1 MKIWTSII
9 TSIFLFGLSA
19 WADYQT
25 PSFKMKAGYSNL
37 ILQAGDRVTAE
48 SLGSV
53 LTLQPT
59 IMWDLTTFRSRVGVH
74 FLTDV
79 ISKFGQM
86 PISGIGISGAFYIT
100 KISSAYEYSQ
110 DGVLQQRTK
119 AGFYIN
125 GSLTPVNANLNRS
138 ADLNPDRNDL
148 SVAAMVIDFMG
159 GAGFDYPLGSNFIL
173 SGELNLR
180 VGSNQSSGA
189 QTKNLSYS
197 GMAFFI
203 SFLTTYY

>member
-1 MKIWTSII
+1 M
-9 TSIFLFGLSA
+9 
-19 WADYQT
+19 
-25 PSFKMKAGYSNL
+25 
-37 ILQAGDRVTAE
+37 
-48 SLGSV
+48 
-53 LTLQPT
+53 TLQPG
-59 IMWDLTTFRSRVGVH
+59 IMWDLTTFRSRVGIH

-79 ISKFGQM
+79 VSKFGQM
-86 PISGIGISGAFYIT
+86 PISGIGVSGAFYIS
-100 KISSAYEYSQ
+100 KISSAYEYSN

-125 GSLTPVNANLNRS
+125 GSLTPVNVNLNR
-138 ADLNPDRNDL
+138 AAELNPDKNDL

-159 GAGFDYPLGSNFIL
+159 GVGFDYPMGSNFIL

-197 GMAFFI
+197 GMTFFI